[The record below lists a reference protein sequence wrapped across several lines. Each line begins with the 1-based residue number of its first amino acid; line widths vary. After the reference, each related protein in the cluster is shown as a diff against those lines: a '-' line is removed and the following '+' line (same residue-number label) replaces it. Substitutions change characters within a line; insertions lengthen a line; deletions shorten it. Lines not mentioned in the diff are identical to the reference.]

1 MTDKDDTGTPLR
13 SGWTTGACAAAAAV
27 AAYRALLGAAF
38 PDPVEITLPRG
49 EKPTFALVTQT
60 RDADSATA
68 GVIKDGGDDPDVTHG
83 AEVRVTVRI
92 GAAGSGITFKGG
104 VGVGIVTRPG
114 IPVPVGEPAIN
125 PGPRRIIAANL
136 LRAADDLDGPGD
148 IEVTISIPEGEALAA
163 QTLNPRLGIVGGLS
177 ILGTT
182 GVVVPYSCEAFI
194 QTIQRAVDVAR
205 ASGVTHISASTGNA
219 SERAAKRHH
228 DLPDVALID
237 MGDFVGG
244 LLKYLR
250 AHPMPRLT
258 LAGGFAK
265 FVKLAEGHLNVHSKE
280 SRVDFDALAEIVREI
295 GGNDDLVAQCRVA
308 NTAMEVLERATAA
321 GLPLADA
328 IAQRCRAVAMQ
339 TTKPET
345 AVDVLVVDRSGN
357 VVGHDG
363 P

>member
-1 MTDKDDTGTPLR
+1 MTDTDDTGKPLR

-27 AAYRALLGAAF
+27 AAYRALQGAGF

-49 EKPTFALVTQT
+49 ETPRFALVTQVLEGE
-60 RDADSATA
+60 SATA
-68 GVIKDGGDDPDVTHG
+68 GVTKDGGDDPDVTHG

-92 GAAGSGITFKGG
+92 GAEGSGISFKGG
-104 VGVGIVTRPG
+104 EGVGTVTRPG

-125 PGPRRIIAANL
+125 PGPRRIITANL
-136 LRAADDLDGPGD
+136 LRAADDLGGPTD
-148 IEVTISIPEGEALAA
+148 IEVTISIPGGEALAEK
-163 QTLNPRLGIVGGLS
+163 TLNGRLGIVGGLS

-250 AHPMPRLT
+250 AHPLPRLT
-258 LAGGFAK
+258 LSGGFAK

-280 SRVDFDALAEIVREI
+280 SRVDFDALAEIVKEI
-295 GGNDDLVAQCRVA
+295 GGSEALVAQTRVA
-308 NTAMEVLERATAA
+308 NTAMEVLDRATAE

-328 IAQRCRAVAMQ
+328 IAARCRAVAMQ

-357 VVGHDG
+357 VVGHAG

>member
-1 MTDKDDTGTPLR
+1 MTDRDDTGKPLR

-27 AAYRALLGAAF
+27 AAYRALVGAGF

-49 EKPTFALVTQT
+49 EKPKFALVTKVLE
-60 RDADSATA
+60 AESATA

-83 AEVRVTVRI
+83 AEVRVTVRLA
-92 GAAGSGITFKGG
+92 GKGSGISFKGG

-136 LRAADDLDGPGD
+136 LRAADELQGPTD
-148 IEVTISIPEGEALAA
+148 IEVTISIPGGEKLAEK
-163 QTLNPRLGIVGGLS
+163 TLNGRLGIVGGLS

-205 ASGVTHISASTGNA
+205 ASGVAHIAASTGNA
-219 SERAAKRHH
+219 SERAAQRHH
-228 DLPDVALID
+228 GLADVALID

-250 AHPMPRLT
+250 AHPLPRLT
-258 LAGGFAK
+258 LSGGFAK

-280 SRVDFDALAEIVREI
+280 SRVDFDALAEIVRQI
-295 GGNDDLVAQCRVA
+295 GGDDELVALSRVA
-308 NTAMEVLERATAA
+308 NTAMEVLDRATAA
-321 GLPLADA
+321 GLPLADE
-328 IAQRCRAVAMQ
+328 IATRCRAVAMQ
-339 TTKPET
+339 TVKPET
-345 AVDVLVVDRSGN
+345 AVDVLIVDRSGN
-357 VVGHDG
+357 VVGHAG